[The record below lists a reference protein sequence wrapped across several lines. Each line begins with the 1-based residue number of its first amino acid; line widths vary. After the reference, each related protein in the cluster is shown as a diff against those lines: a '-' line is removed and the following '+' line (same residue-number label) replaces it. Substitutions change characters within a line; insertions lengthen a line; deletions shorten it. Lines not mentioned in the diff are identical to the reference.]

1 MVAENNQVQGVL
13 TRKELIKGLSEYG
26 NTSPVSHV
34 MRKDFVIVTPDMP
47 LQQVY
52 EKLMTN
58 NAQLAPVLEGE
69 QLIGIVDATGINEM
83 VAITKGIKR

>member
-1 MVAENNQVQGVL
+1 
-13 TRKELIKGLSEYG
+13 
-26 NTSPVSHV
+26 

-58 NAQLAPVLEGE
+58 NAQLAPVLEGGH
-69 QLIGIVDATGINEM
+69 LIGIVDATGINEM
-83 VAITKGIKR
+83 VVITKGIKR

>member
-1 MVAENNQVQGVL
+1 
-13 TRKELIKGLSEYG
+13 
-26 NTSPVSHV
+26 